1 MSCGAWHVLL
11 TDIILFNIS
20 IGNLK
25 VEVNSTIVK
34 CADDTKPGRNVN
46 RRQQINDIKA
56 LLDIRKLRAKENNSQ
71 TTNEKKGKGGGKEG
85 KNRGKGLEKEGKR
98 KEAGNVLVL
107 AITIADRVSGHSGQQ
122 IRWKRYMKL

>member
-1 MSCGAWHVLL
+1 M

-71 TTNEKKGKGGGKEG
+71 TTNEKKGKGGGKEME
-85 KNRGKGLEKEGKR
+85 KKKKRRRKGREKERKRIREGREKEGSW
-98 KEAGNVLVL
+98 ECTCPSN
-107 AITIADRVSGHSGQQ
+107 H
-122 IRWKRYMKL
+122 YC

>member
-1 MSCGAWHVLL
+1 M

-71 TTNEKKGKGGGKEG
+71 TTNEKKGKGGGKEME
-85 KNRGKGLEKEGKR
+85 KKRRRKGREKERKRIREGREKEGSW
-98 KEAGNVLVL
+98 EC
-107 AITIADRVSGHSGQQ
+107 TCPSYH
-122 IRWKRYMKL
+122 YC